1 MKKILF
7 VCGTGGITSAVA
19 ENKVVEAC
27 SEAGLDV
34 MTRRCTPSVVES
46 NLDGIDLIVSTT
58 YLDGNYTV
66 EVVNALSLITGI
78 GTDAVLNEIIS
89 KLK

>member
-1 MKKILF
+1 MKHVLF

-19 ENKVVEAC
+19 ESRVIEAC
-27 SEAGLDV
+27 SAAGLKV
-34 MTRRCTPSVVES
+34 QTRRCTPTTIDS

-58 YLDGNYTV
+58 YLAGDYHV
-66 EVVNALSLITGI
+66 EVVNAISLITGI
-78 GTDAVLNEIIS
+78 GCDAVLEEIVS

>member
-1 MKKILF
+1 MKQVLF

-19 ENKVVEAC
+19 ENRVVEAC
-27 SEAGLDV
+27 TDAGLAV
-34 MTRRCTPSVVES
+34 HTKRCTPASIDS

-58 YLDGNYTV
+58 YLAGTYPV

-78 GTDAVLNEIIS
+78 GSEAVLNEIVS
-89 KLK
+89 KLR

>member
-19 ENKVVEAC
+19 ENRVREAC
-27 SEAGLDV
+27 SDAGLSV
-34 MTRRCTPSVVES
+34 NTIRCTPTNINS
-46 NLDGIDLIVSTT
+46 NLDGIDLIVTTT
-58 YLDGNYTV
+58 YLSGDFPV
-66 EVVNALSLITGI
+66 EVVNALALITGI
-78 GTDAVLNEIIS
+78 GADTVLEEIVN

>member
-1 MKKILF
+1 MKRILF

-19 ENKVVEAC
+19 ENQVFEAC
-27 SEAGLDV
+27 SKAGLNV
-34 MTRRCTPSVVES
+34 TTKRCTPSTIES

-58 YLDGNYTV
+58 YLEGNYSV

-78 GTDAVLNEIIS
+78 GTEAVLNEIVQ

>member
-19 ENKVVEAC
+19 ENLVQEAC
-27 SEAGLDV
+27 SRAGLSV
-34 MTRRCTPSVVES
+34 AALRCTPTNIDSH
-46 NLDGIDLIVSTT
+46 LDGIDLIVSTT
-58 YLDGNYTV
+58 YLSGNFPV
-66 EVVNALSLITGI
+66 EVVNALALITGI
-78 GTDAVLNEIIS
+78 GTETVLEEIVR

>member
-1 MKKILF
+1 MKHVLF

-19 ENKVVEAC
+19 ENRVI
-27 SEAGLDV
+27 EAGTAAGLNV
-34 MTRRCTPSVVES
+34 QTRRCTPTSIDS

-58 YLDGNYTV
+58 YLGGDYPV
-66 EVVNALSLITGI
+66 EVVNAISLITGI
-78 GTDAVLNEIIS
+78 GCDTVLEEIVS

>member
-19 ENKVVEAC
+19 ENRVQEAC
-27 SEAGLDV
+27 SKARIPVTTL
-34 MTRRCTPSVVES
+34 RCTPTSINS
-46 NLDGIDLIVSTT
+46 SLDGIDLIVSTT
-58 YLDGNYTV
+58 YLSGNFPV
-66 EVVNALSLITGI
+66 EVVNALALITGI
-78 GTDAVLNEIIS
+78 GTEAVVDEIVS